1 MGPDKKIPQPPEP
14 PDLDRKLQFYP
25 WQIAGV
31 FLIALVPILALF
43 NVFGEAT
50 DTTRAAGTSL
60 EVSVM
65 YPARYRYKMIDP
77 IQISV
82 HNISSQSIPT
92 VTVRIDRS
100 YLDSF
105 SNVTLTPSAKT
116 ITEDAYEVELTDLKA
131 DETKRVVAEI
141 QAEEYGSHAGLIAAV
156 PEGAEP
162 VEVSIETFVFP

>member
-1 MGPDKKIPQPPEP
+1 MGSEKNIPRPPEP
-14 PDLDRKLQFYP
+14 PDVDRKLQFYP
-25 WQIAGV
+25 WQLAGIM
-31 FLIALVPILALF
+31 LIALVPILALF
-43 NVFGEAT
+43 NVFGEAVE
-50 DTTRAAGTSL
+50 TTGATGTSL

-77 IQISV
+77 VQISV

-131 DETKRVVAEI
+131 GETRRVVAEI
-141 QAEEYGSHAGLIAAV
+141 QAEKYGSHEAVIATV